1 MKSQVKPQLR
11 SGRRRSQKLWRF
23 CRRLGYGLC
32 VLLLTYLVVLFITL
46 KSASSGAVDAILVL
60 GGSIEREIYAAEL
73 VKQSPQ
79 IPILISKGS
88 IDPCVWLVF
97 RRQAAP
103 MSNVWLEKCADST
116 FDNFYYSLP
125 TLSNWGVH
133 KVKLITS
140 ESHLPRAKWMAQIL
154 LGSHGIWVEPD
165 IVREVGIPGN
175 HESWF
180 KTSVDVTRSLLWVP
194 FSPFVHPQC
203 SQITNLARVRIYN
216 WQYGGFHCER
226 QMGKWEQKNQ

>member
-1 MKSQVKPQLR
+1 
-11 SGRRRSQKLWRF
+11 
-23 CRRLGYGLC
+23 
-32 VLLLTYLVVLFITL
+32 VLLLTYFVVLFITL

-125 TLSNWGVH
+125 TLSSWGVH

-175 HESWF
+175 HESRF
-180 KTSVDVTRSLLWVP
+180 KTSIDVTRSLLWVP
-194 FSPFVHPQC
+194 FSAFVHPQC

-226 QMGKWEQKNQ
+226 QMGKWEQKINNL

>member
-1 MKSQVKPQLR
+1 MKSKVKPQL
-11 SGRRRSQKLWRF
+11 SYLRRQRQQWWRF

-32 VLLLTYLVVLFITL
+32 LLLLTYFVVLVITL

-73 VKQSPQ
+73 AKQSPQ

-88 IDPCVWLVF
+88 IEPCVWLVF
-97 RRQAAP
+97 HQQAAP
-103 MSNVWLEKCADST
+103 ISNVWLEKCADST

-125 TLSNWGVH
+125 TLSEWGVR

-165 IVREVGIPGN
+165 IVHEVGIPGN
-175 HESWF
+175 RESWF
-180 KTSVDVTRSLLWVP
+180 KTSIDVSRSLLWVP
-194 FSPFVHPQC
+194 FSQFVQPRC
-203 SQITNLARVRIYN
+203 SQTINLTQVKIFN

-226 QMGKWEQKNQ
+226 QMGTKK

>member
-1 MKSQVKPQLR
+1 MKSQVKPQSK
-11 SGRRRSQKLWRF
+11 SGRRKSQKLWRF
-23 CRRLGYGLC
+23 CRRVGYGLG
-32 VLLLTYLVVLFITL
+32 VILLTYFVVLFITL

-79 IPILISKGS
+79 MPILISKGS
-88 IDPCVWLVF
+88 IEPCVWLVF
-97 RRQAAP
+97 RSLAAP

-125 TLSNWGVH
+125 TLSKWQVR

-140 ESHLPRAKWMAQIL
+140 QSHLPRAKWMAQII

-175 HESWF
+175 RESWL

-194 FSPFVHPQC
+194 FSTFIHPQC
-203 SQITNLARVRIYN
+203 ALTNLTRVRIYN

-226 QMGKWEQKNQ
+226 QMGKREQKNP